1 MAILKHCAEAGTR
14 VEFSFIYH
22 IPGYYEGCQMNFR
35 YFKADQLLYDL
46 DFGWTNITLTS
57 YINVTSN
64 FPLDRLERI
73 ELEGLY
79 VSFEKHLYQLEWA
92 EVETDSGMYKLRFFG
107 SDQDFQ
113 LVSDVE
119 SVRKFGRDLAS
130 DWADA
135 PVR

>member
-1 MAILKHCAEAGTR
+1 
-14 VEFSFIYH
+14 
-22 IPGYYEGCQMNFR
+22 MNFR